1 MEEKLIMIGYQGNH
15 HIVTSL
21 IRFSSVCANFFF
33 FFVIMSSGQ
42 KSPNL
47 LSLII
52 LKFYLCMSNNLLA
65 ILYFIE
71 HSQPDSGQISF
82 QNFEILS
89 PKGKKK
95 ELMKS

>member
-1 MEEKLIMIGYQGNH
+1 MLFG
-15 HIVTSL
+15 
-21 IRFSSVCANFFF
+21 
-33 FFVIMSSGQ
+33 FVIMSSGQ
-42 KSPNL
+42 KSPDL

-65 ILYFIE
+65 FLDLIE

-89 PKGKKK
+89 PKEKKK
-95 ELMKS
+95 RTYEKLGQRDIALLEFNNSAM

>member
-1 MEEKLIMIGYQGNH
+1 MLFG
-15 HIVTSL
+15 
-21 IRFSSVCANFFF
+21 
-33 FFVIMSSGQ
+33 FVIMSSGQ

-65 ILYFIE
+65 FLDLIE

-89 PKGKKK
+89 PKEKKK
-95 ELMKS
+95 TYEKLGQRDIALLEINNSAM